1 MPALRSLRSSA
12 SLNLMRHWFGL
23 RGMRMPSAAWM
34 QEMRSQLLQ
43 ADVEAQ
49 LCVSHP
55 DGEVHRYRERVFLTP
70 RRTPPDE
77 ATVIRLRWK
86 GRRNC
91 ALIPTMAS
99 YISSCWRP
107 TIHGPAFAAVA
118 A

>member
-1 MPALRSLRSSA
+1 
-12 SLNLMRHWFGL
+12 
-23 RGMRMPSAAWM
+23 MRMPSAAWM

-43 ADVEAQ
+43 ADVEQ

-77 ATVIRLRWK
+77 ATIRLRWE
-86 GRRNC
+86 GQAQLRVDTYYGELHFELL
-91 ALIPTMAS
+91 AADDT
-99 YISSCWRP
+99 RP
-107 TIHGPAFAAVA
+107 GVAAVA